1 MLSSTQEVLPQD
13 HESLS
18 ELSRMSCYRVAT
30 ARMAGEE
37 LLRLTWDDHHRG
49 RLEALLE
56 VAEGLQVRGLC
67 RQQRGQTEVEEQK
80 DQAEQK
86 EQEVVVHH
94 LLVEGGGVTR
104 KELQH
109 VAAPVSW
116 RQFLESEQIMEE
128 EVEVEETKGVSEM
141 ESAPLEDTVE
151 DAKVVMSLVETE
163 DTPAEL
169 ISAPCSVQEVR
180 RSRRGVR
187 VKVEEVEA
195 SPTDTTTCATCGK
208 VFTTRFGLREHAMAV
223 HEGVRYLCDHCDHV
237 ASSKRNLRGHMGR
250 RHAGTPLPT
259 RYTTKT
265 LVTAPAET
273 TEKHKKPKNKH

>member
-1 MLSSTQEVLPQD
+1 
-13 HESLS
+13 
-18 ELSRMSCYRVAT
+18 
-30 ARMAGEE
+30 
-37 LLRLTWDDHHRG
+37 
-49 RLEALLE
+49 
-56 VAEGLQVRGLC
+56 
-67 RQQRGQTEVEEQK
+67 
-80 DQAEQK
+80 
-86 EQEVVVHH
+86 
-94 LLVEGGGVTR
+94 
-104 KELQH
+104 
-109 VAAPVSW
+109 
-116 RQFLESEQIMEE
+116 
-128 EVEVEETKGVSEM
+128 M

-151 DAKVVMSLVETE
+151 DAKVDMSLVETE

-187 VKVEEVEA
+187 VKVGEVEA

-273 TEKHKKPKNKH
+273 TEKPKKPKKKLTMRKEGIRKLKLFFKKSGKGADGWRREGEDVSEEEAEKVVPDLEMDVENGESRTDEAKPHEVGLGSEEKGEDEHKDMNANQKKKKAVS